1 MNFINKNS
9 IVNFFHLINESKIDY
24 ILIRNISNELPDFLE
39 EGKDIDLLINN
50 KDQEKVHFFLQKNR
64 FKKIPH
70 PHRNNVFLYGVNKF
84 NFYKNTDKVIL
95 DLNYQ
100 LACRS
105 TDAGQWIPLD
115 QIIQQSAWRNKQ
127 FISIN
132 KDFGYWALSFEDE
145 FITLITRS
153 VFDKNEF
160 NQPYVK
166 RIQELYQLININD
179 VALKLELIFFKFT
192 PYLLDLIAQDKYDV
206 IINDYLTFK
215 EY

>member
-1 MNFINKNS
+1 MKFISKNS
-9 IVNFFHLINESKIDY
+9 VVNFFNLINESKIDY

-50 KDQEKVHFFLQKNR
+50 IDQIKVHCFLEENNFR
-64 FKKIPH
+64 KIPH
-70 PHRNNVFLYGVNKF
+70 PHRNNIFLYGVNKF

-95 DLNYQ
+95 DINYQ

-115 QIIQQSAWRNKQ
+115 QTIQQSAWRDKR
-127 FISIN
+127 FVSIN
-132 KDFGYWALSFEDE
+132 KDFGYWALSIEDE

-153 VFDKNEF
+153 IFDKSEF
-160 NQPYVK
+160 KQAYIK
-166 RIQELYQLININD
+166 RIQELYQLINIQD
-179 VALKLELIFFKFT
+179 VTLKLELIFFKFT
-192 PYLLDLIAQDKYDV
+192 PYLIDLIAQDKYDM
-206 IINDYLTFK
+206 IINDYLTFN